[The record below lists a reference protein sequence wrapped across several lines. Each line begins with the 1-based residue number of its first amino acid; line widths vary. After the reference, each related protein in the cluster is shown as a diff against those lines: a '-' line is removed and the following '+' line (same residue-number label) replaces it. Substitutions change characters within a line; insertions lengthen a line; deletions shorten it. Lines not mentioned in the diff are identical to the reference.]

1 MINYQISALVAAGDT
16 TKTLIEEMT
25 IAKGKR
31 LIGIWADSNR
41 VAGLTSIVPNSGVAE
56 FESAT
61 MDGLLPCQLPL
72 SCAQAV
78 TSGGSDKDTKVW
90 PMDIPIK
97 VGDKIKCYITMDV
110 AQTGANAC
118 RFGIVTES

>member
-1 MINYQISALVAAGDT
+1 MINYQVSALVAAGDT

-31 LIGIWADSNR
+31 LIGIWCDSDR
-41 VAGLTSIVPNSGVAE
+41 VAGITSIVPNSGIAE

-61 MDGLLPCQLPL
+61 MDGLLPCQIPL
-72 SCAQAV
+72 GTAQAV
-78 TSGGSDKDTKVW
+78 TSGASAKDVKVW

-97 VGDKIKCYITMDV
+97 VGDKIKGYVTMDV